1 MKSYLSK
8 TKLVIL
14 VFSSL
19 IMVLS
24 FIYASHTEAITFG
37 ISLFGVVL
45 FGMTF
50 GFYLNELVRTRNG
63 NYDSSEF

>member
-14 VFSSL
+14 VFLSL

-24 FIYASHTEAITFG
+24 FIYARHTEAITFG
-37 ISLFGVVL
+37 ISVFGVVL
-45 FGMTF
+45 FGMIF